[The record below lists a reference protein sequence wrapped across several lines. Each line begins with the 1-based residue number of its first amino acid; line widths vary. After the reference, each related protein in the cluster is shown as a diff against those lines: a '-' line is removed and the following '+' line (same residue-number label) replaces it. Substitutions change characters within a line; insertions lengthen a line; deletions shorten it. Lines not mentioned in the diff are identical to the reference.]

1 MTVSTPRVVQTRRRM
16 FFALHCVLQGKA
28 AGGTVR
34 GSAEGPGDQQHTSAL
49 DPDQQDAGL
58 QSEHSVMSGL
68 RGACRKR
75 G

>member
-1 MTVSTPRVVQTRRRM
+1 MTVSTPRAVQTRRRM
-16 FFALHCVLQGKA
+16 FFALHCVLQGEA
-28 AGGTVR
+28 AGGTVC
-34 GSAEGPGDQQHTSAL
+34 GSAEGPGDQQHPSAL